1 MPIPA
6 QLPTTH
12 RDGQGPNLL
21 YHVEGELVPVLRLQL
36 GGSVPAYFEHHVL
49 LWKEPTIDIQLK
61 PMKGAFKRFI
71 AGMPI
76 FLTHAVGQGQIAFSR
91 DGTGQIV
98 PMHLQPGQSI
108 EVREHQFL
116 AATDNVAYTFT
127 RVKGIANMLFGST
140 GFFID
145 RFTAEQYEGI
155 VFLHGYGNVF
165 EVILGPNE
173 VIDVEPGGW
182 LYKDASVRM
191 EIKVMGLRSGIFA
204 GSGQLVF
211 NRFHGPGRL
220 GIQSMYMHLG
230 DSATGGGSA
239 AGTAIGAVGVAARTL
254 GG

>member
-1 MPIPA
+1 
-6 QLPTTH
+6 
-12 RDGQGPNLL
+12 
-21 YHVEGELVPVLRLQL
+21 VP
-36 GGSVPAYFEHHVL
+36 PYFEPHVL

-239 AGTAIGAVGVAARTL
+239 AGTAIGAVGAAARLL